1 MATSRKRSKPKKLD
15 FGHFVLELI
24 KDLVAQSWTLLG
36 LTVAWL
42 VLEGSAKSL
51 TGTLILVTLVV
62 WVLTFPIR
70 YQKNES
76 KRDDEN

>member
-1 MATSRKRSKPKKLD
+1 MAASGKRARVKKLD
-15 FGHFVLELI
+15 FGHFILELI

-42 VLEGSAKSL
+42 VLEGSAKAL
-51 TGTLILVTLVV
+51 TGTLILVTLVF

-70 YQKNES
+70 YEQNVS
-76 KRDDEN
+76 KKDDRD